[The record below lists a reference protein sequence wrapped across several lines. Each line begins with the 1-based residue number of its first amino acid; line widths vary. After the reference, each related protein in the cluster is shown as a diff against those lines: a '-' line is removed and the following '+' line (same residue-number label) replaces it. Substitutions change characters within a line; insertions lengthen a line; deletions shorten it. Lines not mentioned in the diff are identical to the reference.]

1 MKYLAITGVVAAIAV
16 GVLMWGNLGT
26 VEYINKTEVVEK
38 EVDALEQAI
47 KNAQDEKIA
56 EIKAISQKAYDEA
69 YDQEMK
75 KIELEVVKSFNEQ
88 LKARQIDLEKQTKEY

>member
-1 MKYLAITGVVAAIAV
+1 MKYLAITGVVVAVAV